1 MRLRFTI
8 RDLFWLALSVA
19 AALLPNA
26 SSALAEDVPRLTFAT
41 KRFGGV
47 QIMSVGIDGSNP
59 VQITHES
66 DEATQPRW
74 SPDGS
79 KLVYLVG
86 PRQQGKIKVCDA
98 DGGNAHSLLEGE
110 GPQRSPC
117 WSPD

>member
-8 RDLFWLALSVA
+8 RDLLWLALVVA
-19 AALLPNA
+19 LALLLY
-26 SSALAEDVPRLTFAT
+26 SSSLAEDVPRLTFPT

-47 QIMSVGIDGSNP
+47 QVMSIGVDGSNP

-66 DEATQPRW
+66 EEATQPRW
-74 SPDGS
+74 SRDGS

-98 DGGNAHSLLEGE
+98 DGGNAHLLLDGE

-117 WSPD
+117 